1 MVRLEMEK
9 YNMTLT
15 EAAKTS
21 ALSSGNIDKYEFF
34 TGEETLLS
42 SDQSRIIE
50 QANFMYSPLRKAF
63 EKQTN
68 TIEDQE
74 AK

>member
-15 EAAKTS
+15 EAAKIS

-34 TGEETLLS
+34 TGEETLS

>member
-15 EAAKTS
+15 EAAKVS
-21 ALSSGNIDKYEFF
+21 ALSSGNIDKYKFF

-50 QANFMYSPLRKAF
+50 QANFMYSPLGKAF